1 MTIFYKT
8 HKEGE
13 TEPVYIQLPDGLYKA
28 DFKPHEAQE
37 FESLWT
43 EEIKDLL
50 TSEAL
55 ILKLKKC
62 GKELDPTFFD
72 EKEQAAFDISDKKEW
87 SEWIKN
93 GVVQRVT
100 PEEAEKIP
108 RANIFRAPL
117 RMLRTNK
124 QAIKPAAAVGRQI
137 QVDRPR
143 TPGPTTRR
151 VQD

>member
-1 MTIFYKT
+1 M
-8 HKEGE
+8 
-13 TEPVYIQLPDGLYKA
+13 
-28 DFKPHEAQE
+28 
-37 FESLWT
+37 
-43 EEIKDLL
+43 
-50 TSEAL
+50 